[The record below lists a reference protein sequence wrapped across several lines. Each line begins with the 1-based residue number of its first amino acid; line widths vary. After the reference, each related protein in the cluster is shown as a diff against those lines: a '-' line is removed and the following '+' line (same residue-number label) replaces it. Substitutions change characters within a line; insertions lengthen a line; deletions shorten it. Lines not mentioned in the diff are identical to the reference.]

1 MNKVV
6 KNYLY
11 NASYQIMLIVL
22 PIITTPYVSRVLGA
36 NNVGTYSYTNSITQY
51 FILFGCIGLNLYGQR
66 EIAYYQNDKNKRSVT
81 FFDLV
86 SLRVLTLTISLSIFC
101 LTVMTHSRYSGI
113 FMIQTLDI
121 IASMFDISW
130 FFQGMEDFKKTVL
143 RNFLVRILCVSL
155 IFTFVKT
162 SDDLLLYVLCYS
174 GTLLIGNMSLW
185 LYLPK
190 YVSKSDIKKV
200 NIKRHIKPA
209 LTLFLPQIAISIYT
223 LLDKTMI
230 GLISNNNSEVA
241 YYEQS
246 QLIIKTVMTVI
257 TSMGT
262 AMMPRVANLFIEK
275 KDEEIKMYM
284 RASVKFVLMTSV
296 PFTFGIMAIAQDFVP
311 WFFGQGFDKVIPNMM
326 IIAPIIIFIGM
337 SNVTGTQY
345 LLPLGRQKEFTVS
358 VIGGSVLNF
367 LLNSILIYWFASIG
381 AAIATV
387 IAECMVLMIQF
398 YFLRNDF
405 DLKYIAKQFFKYF
418 IFGLV
423 MFVITYSISCL
434 LSVSI
439 INTFIEIMIGAVI
452 YIALLYIS
460 KDEAIELLKNKLRL
474 FLRKQHK

>member
-86 SLRVLTLTISLSIFC
+86 SLRVLTLTISLSIFF
-101 LTVMTHSRYSGI
+101 LTVMTHSRYSSI

-143 RNFLVRILCVSL
+143 RNFLIRILCVSL
-155 IFTFVKT
+155 IFSFVKT

-174 GTLLIGNMSLW
+174 GTLLLGNMSLW

-262 AMMPRVANLFIEK
+262 AMMPRVANLFIEN

-345 LLPLGRQKEFTVS
+345 LLPLGRQKEFTIS

-405 DLKYIAKQFFKYF
+405 DLKYIAKQFLKYF

-434 LSVSI
+434 SSSSI

-460 KDEAIELLKNKLRL
+460 KDEAIELLKNKLQL
-474 FLRKQHK
+474 FLRKQHI

>member
-86 SLRVLTLTISLSIFC
+86 SLRVLTLTISLSIFF
-101 LTVMTHSRYSGI
+101 LTVMTHSRYSSI

-155 IFTFVKT
+155 IFAFVKT

-174 GTLLIGNMSLW
+174 GTLLLGNMSLW

-262 AMMPRVANLFIEK
+262 AMMPRVANLFIEN

-345 LLPLGRQKEFTVS
+345 LLPLGRQKEFTIS

-405 DLKYIAKQFFKYF
+405 DLKYIAKQFLKYF

-434 LSVSI
+434 SSSSI

-460 KDEAIELLKNKLRL
+460 KDEAIELLKNKLQL
-474 FLRKQHK
+474 FLRKQHI

>member
-66 EIAYYQNDKNKRSVT
+66 EIAYYQNDENKRSMT
-81 FFDLV
+81 FFDLI
-86 SLRVLTLTISLSIFC
+86 SLRVITLTISLSIFC
-101 LTVMTHSRYSGI
+101 LTVMTHSRYSSI

-143 RNFLVRILCVSL
+143 RNFLVRILCVGL

-162 SDDLLLYVLCYS
+162 ANDLLLYVLCYS
-174 GTLLIGNMSLW
+174 GTLLLGNMSLW

-190 YVSKSDIKKV
+190 YVNKSDIRKV

-262 AMMPRVANLFIEK
+262 AMMPRVANLFIEN
-275 KDEEIKMYM
+275 KDQEIKMYM
-284 RASVKFVLMTSV
+284 RASMKFVLMTSV

-311 WFFGQGFDKVIPNMM
+311 WFFGRGFDKVVPNMM

-367 LLNSILIYWFASIG
+367 LLNSILIYLFASIG

-398 YFLRNDF
+398 YFLRHDF
-405 DLKYIAKQFFKYF
+405 DLRYIAKQFLKYF
-418 IFGLV
+418 FFGFV
-423 MFVITYSISCL
+423 MFIITYSISCL
-434 LSVSI
+434 LSSSI
-439 INTFIEIMIGAVI
+439 INTFIEIIIGAVI
-452 YIALLYIS
+452 YFILLYLS
-460 KDEAIELLKNKLRL
+460 KDEAMELIKKKVLC
-474 FLRKQHK
+474 FLRKQQI